1 MSTLLQF
8 IAQVGSR
15 NRRKR
20 HDVYG
25 TPRAQ
30 ANRQLSDGRVVGGF
44 DGSDKIIRA
53 EHSVLSNHFTAEV
66 RDLLVHELEPVRMI
80 KQCLT
85 SFGRQSTQQNVRGH
99 DCALRQKSASLPV
112 NPLAED
118 FPFLPSIQAARK
130 YRTACLC
137 TVPARSGAVPIREQ
151 S

>member
-1 MSTLLQF
+1 MSSLLQF
-8 IAQVGSR
+8 VAQVGSR
-15 NRRKR
+15 NRWKR

-25 TPRAQ
+25 TSRAQ

-53 EHSVLSNHFTAEV
+53 EHRVLSNHFTAEV

-99 DCALRQKSASLPV
+99 DWLSVRNLLLCRSIFQPGISIFALPFMLHVYTRWPAFARFLQSKSSSL
-112 NPLAED
+112 
-118 FPFLPSIQAARK
+118 
-130 YRTACLC
+130 
-137 TVPARSGAVPIREQ
+137 
-151 S
+151 